1 MKYCT
6 CDTPI
11 GSLLIA
17 GGKEGIKLVSFPG
30 GSQKKKPMP
39 EWTEDPSFFQRAIT
53 EFKKYFTGE
62 LKKFSVSIV
71 LEGTP
76 FQLSVWKELKKIPY
90 GTTTSYGELAR
101 RIGNPKAARAVG
113 MANRC
118 NPIPVIIP
126 CHRVIGKNGSLTGF
140 GGGLPIKQ
148 KLLDLEERYRKL
160 M

>member
-1 MKYCT
+1 MKYCY

-17 GGKEGIKLVSFPG
+17 GDKEGIKLINFPK
-30 GSQKKKPMP
+30 GSQKKKPLP
-39 EWTEDPSFFQRAIT
+39 AWTEDSSFFQRAVT

-62 LKKFSVSIV
+62 LKKFSVPIV

-76 FQLSVWKELKKIPY
+76 FQLSVWKELKKISY
-90 GTTTSYGELAR
+90 GTTTNYGELACS
-101 RIGNPKAARAVG
+101 IGNPKAARAVG

-140 GGGLPIKQ
+140 GGGLPTKQ
-148 KLLDLEERYRKL
+148 KLLELEKKFVKK
-160 M
+160 

>member
-1 MKYCT
+1 MKYCY

-11 GSLLIA
+11 GNLLIA
-17 GGKEGIKLVSFPG
+17 GDKEGIKLVSFPK
-30 GSQKKKPMP
+30 GSQKKKPFP
-39 EWTEDPSFFQRAIT
+39 EWTEDSSFFKRAIT

-62 LKKFSVSIV
+62 LKKFSVPIV

-76 FQLSVWKELKKIPY
+76 FQLSVWKELKKISY
-90 GTTTSYGELAR
+90 GTTTNYGELAR

-140 GGGLPIKQ
+140 GGGLPTKQ
-148 KLLDLEERYRKL
+148 KLLELEKKFVKK
-160 M
+160 